1 MNKLTIPAILAATV
15 MVAGVFAFMPIE
27 QASTVHT
34 STAFTENSMKYVT
47 VSDTCTVTAAGQC
60 DLVTVNVSPGDAY
73 QLVSLTGFMGTDVV
87 GATKTLNLA
96 ACTSGIDDE
105 VTGIDLPAF
114 TAATATADT
123 VTDFVQVDNVG
134 VGSAITDEINCPTT
148 TTTAAQTA
156 GEVVIT
162 FTFIMN
168 GDATDPV
175 VAISQ

>member
-1 MNKLTIPAILAATV
+1 MIPAILAVTV
-15 MVAGVFAFMPIE
+15 MVAGVFAFMPVE

-47 VSDTCTVTAAGQC
+47 VSDSCTITGAGQC
-60 DLVTVNVSPGDAY
+60 DLVTVNVATGDVY
-73 QLVSLTGFMGTDVV
+73 QLVSMTASMGTDVV
-87 GATKTLNLA
+87 AQTKTLDYA
-96 ACTSGIDDE
+96 ACVIGPIDAAS
-105 VTGIDLPAF
+105 GIDLPQF
-114 TAATATADT
+114 TSATATAEAEH
-123 VTDFVQVDNVG
+123 DFVVADTGDTVG
-134 VGSAITDEINCPTT
+134 VGTAETDEINCPTQ

-156 GEVVIT
+156 GDVTVS